1 MDEPTPP
8 TSPQDL
14 DALYARG
21 LATRRE
27 VLGAEYV
34 DKAIAGAD
42 DFSRA
47 LQQMVTTWCWGDVW
61 NRPGLDRRTR
71 SLLNLAMLTVLNRP
85 HELKLHVK
93 GALNNGV
100 TREEIREVFLHAGVY
115 GGVPAAVDAFR
126 QAREVFAEL
135 DRAVN
140 PAGTAPGAG
149 QNPRQPD

>member
-1 MDEPTPP
+1 MDDAPEPTEPR
-8 TSPQDL
+8 DL

-27 VLGAEYV
+27 VLGAAYV
-34 DKAIAGAD
+34 DRAIAGAD
-42 DFSRA
+42 DFSRP
-47 LQQMVTTWCWGDVW
+47 LQELVTTWCWGEVW

-85 HELKLHVK
+85 HELKLHVQ

-126 QAREVFAEL
+126 QAREVFAAL
-135 DRAVN
+135 DAV
-140 PAGTAPGAG
+140 APVAAG

>member
-1 MDEPTPP
+1 MNDTPP
-8 TSPQDL
+8 DPQDL

-27 VLGAEYV
+27 VLGADYV
-34 DKAIAGAD
+34 DRAIAGAD

-61 NRPGLDRRTR
+61 NRPGLDRHTR

-126 QAREVFAEL
+126 QAREVFAEI
-135 DRAVN
+135 DRA
-140 PAGTAPGAG
+140 GGA
-149 QNPRQPD
+149 

>member
-1 MDEPTPP
+1 MNP
-8 TSPQDL
+8 DL
-14 DALYARG
+14 FEQG
-21 LATRRE
+21 LQTRRE
-27 VLGAEYV
+27 VLGADYV
-34 DKAIAGAD
+34 DAAIANAD
-42 DFSRA
+42 DFNRP
-47 LQQMVTTWCWGDVW
+47 LQELVTSYCWGDVW

-85 HELKLHVK
+85 HELKLHVQ

-126 QAREVFAEL
+126 QAREVFAAL
-135 DRAVN
+135 DA
-140 PAGTAPGAG
+140 AAPPAG

>member
-1 MDEPTPP
+1 MNEHPTDGQDPR
-8 TSPQDL
+8 DL
-14 DALYARG
+14 DGLYARG

-34 DKAIAGAD
+34 DQAIAGAD

-47 LQQMVTTWCWGDVW
+47 LQQMVTTWAWGDVW

-85 HELKLHVK
+85 HELRLHVK

-100 TREEIREVFLHAGVY
+100 SRQEIREVFLHAGVY

-126 QAREVFAEL
+126 QAREVFAAL
-135 DRAVN
+135 DAET
-140 PAGTAPGAG
+140 PAAATG

>member
-1 MDEPTPP
+1 MDEARTPP
-8 TSPQDL
+8 PPQDL

-126 QAREVFAEL
+126 QAREVFAAL
-135 DRAVN
+135 DAE
-140 PAGTAPGAG
+140 AAAAATG

>member
-1 MDEPTPP
+1 MNDHPSDRQDPR
-8 TSPQDL
+8 DL

-27 VLGAEYV
+27 VLGADYV
-34 DKAIAGAD
+34 DQAIAGAD

-47 LQQMVTTWCWGDVW
+47 LQEMVTTWAWGDVW

-126 QAREVFAEL
+126 QAREVFAAL
-135 DRAVN
+135 DAAV
-140 PAGTAPGAG
+140 PVAG
-149 QNPRQPD
+149 QNQRQPD

>member
-1 MDEPTPP
+1 MNEPQAPR
-8 TSPQDL
+8 DL

-27 VLGAEYV
+27 VLGADYV
-34 DKAIAGAD
+34 DRAIAGAD
-42 DFSRA
+42 EFSGA
-47 LQQMVTTWCWGDVW
+47 LQQMVTTWAWGDVW

-71 SLLNLAMLTVLNRP
+71 SLLNLAMLAVMNRP
-85 HELKLHVK
+85 HELKLHLK

-115 GGVPAAVDAFR
+115 GGMPAAVDAFR

-135 DRAVN
+135 DR
-140 PAGTAPGAG
+140 PG
-149 QNPRQPD
+149 PP